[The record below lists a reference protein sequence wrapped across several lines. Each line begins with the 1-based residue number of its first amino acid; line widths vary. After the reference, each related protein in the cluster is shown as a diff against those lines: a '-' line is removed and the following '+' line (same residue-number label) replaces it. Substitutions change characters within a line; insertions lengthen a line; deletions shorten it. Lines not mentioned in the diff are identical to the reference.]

1 MRVVFLGTGG
11 YHPNERRH
19 TACVMLPE
27 VGVLLDAGT
36 SVFRVPPRLE
46 TDEIQVFLSH
56 AHLDHI
62 SGLTYLLRPL
72 LLGEVKRVRVYGTAQ
87 TLQTIDEHLF
97 AEFVFPVKPDFEFL
111 ELEPQVPIPQ
121 GGVVTHIPLQ
131 HPGGAVG
138 FKLMW
143 PDRSLAYITDTTV
156 DSAYKEFVRG
166 VDVLIHECYFP
177 DELADWAEKTGH
189 SNTTP
194 VAELARDAGV
204 GRLLLVH
211 VDPSRP
217 DDDPIELDKARAIFP
232 ATELA
237 EDLMEIEL

>member
-1 MRVVFLGTGG
+1 MRVVLLGTGG

-27 VGVLLDAGT
+27 IGVLLDAGT
-36 SVFRVPPRLE
+36 SFFRVPSRLE
-46 TDEIQVFLSH
+46 TDEVQIFLSH

-62 SGLTYLLRPL
+62 SGLTYFLRPM
-72 LLGEVKRVRVYGTAQ
+72 LLGEVTRARVHGTAQ
-87 TLQTIDEHLF
+87 TLQAIDEHLF
-97 AEFVFPVKPDFEFL
+97 SEFVFPVKPDFEFL
-111 ELEPQVPIPQ
+111 ELEPQVAIPD
-121 GGVVTHIPLQ
+121 GGVVTHMPLE

-138 FKLMW
+138 FRLTW
-143 PDRSLAYITDTTV
+143 GERSLAYITDTTA
-156 DSAYKEFVRG
+156 SPAYLEFIRG

-177 DELADWAEKTGH
+177 DELAEWAVKTGH

-211 VDPSRP
+211 IDPSRP
-217 DDDPIELDKARAIFP
+217 DDDPIELDKARSIFP